1 MALSLLVSSK
11 YDAGNQFV
19 FAPSSWKTRS
29 RYVTGVS
36 FSIQT
41 ARPMISFAVPRWACC
56 STPSSPS
63 SSPTPCGDDD
73 GDDDGEG
80 ESAAGAG
87 AGCAGAG
94 AGGSEDDEAAGVGC
108 AGAGGSEDDE
118 AAGAGVALGR
128 TGGGD
133 TDDDEEGDREDAAGR
148 SRFPLRF
155 SIGSAVK
162 V

>member
-1 MALSLLVSSK
+1 MALSLLVGSK

-19 FAPSSWKTRS
+19 FAPSSLKTTR

-41 ARPMISFAVPRWACC
+41 ARPMISFAVPRWASC

-87 AGCAGAG
+87 
-94 AGGSEDDEAAGVGC
+94 VGC

-128 TGGGD
+128 AGEGD
-133 TDDDEEGDREDAAGR
+133 TDDDEEGEQEDTAGR
-148 SRFPLRF
+148 LRFPLGF
-155 SIGSAVK
+155 SIGLAVK